1 MHNYDTSQ
9 CLYFPGL
16 VHSLEVVGSWQL
28 APQHFLHEVVEVS
41 SVFFAGK
48 LHRHETP
55 ALAERKGRLV
65 DPRLSVSSCGN
76 RLGPEKKPCKLFVGK
91 YPPGN

>member
-1 MHNYDTSQ
+1 MIHHNA
-9 CLYFPGL
+9 CNYFPGL

-41 SVFFAGK
+41 SVESLASYIA
-48 LHRHETP
+48 TVP

-65 DPRLSVSSCGN
+65 DRRLSVSSCGN
-76 RLGPEKKPCKLFVGK
+76 RLGPEKKPCKFFVGK